1 VGVVKAV
8 EVMEVMEEGVGI
20 FEAASD
26 TSEVDDTEDIWAE
39 KSRL

>member
-1 VGVVKAV
+1 VGLVKAV
-8 EVMEVMEEGVGI
+8 DIIEVMEEGGI

-26 TSEVDDTEDIWAE
+26 TSEVDDTEDISAE